1 MSGLLIRI
9 KKKADGLAALSCVRA
24 DGSVTWQ
31 RQEGERGRFFPIHDL
46 THYAVE
52 TILGHRKGFYGLVV
66 EGWDFGDFGAPWP
79 KGRLPA
85 DLDPS
90 ELIVGF
96 LDTERAG
103 GVEWSANE
111 FNQNAAN
118 YYAQHGLPGS
128 CRVTD
133 EQLGRI
139 RGLLRELTARW
150 RALPAGETLELPFK
164 IRKADSAQPG
174 GNATPVQDRQEAI
187 RPKQ

>member
-1 MSGLLIRI
+1 MPDLLIRI
-9 KKKADGLAALSCVRA
+9 KKKSDGSAALSCVRA

-31 RQEGERGRFFPIHDL
+31 RQEGEQGRFFPIHDL

-52 TILGHRKGFYGLVV
+52 TALGHRRGFYGLVA
-66 EGWDFGDFGAPWP
+66 EGWDLTDFGAPWP

-96 LDTERAG
+96 LDVERAG
-103 GVEWSANE
+103 GQEWSAAE
-111 FNQNAAN
+111 FNEHAAN
-118 YYAQHGLPGS
+118 YYAQRGLSGS

-133 EQLGRI
+133 DQLERI

-150 RALPAGETLELPFK
+150 IQLPPRESIELPFE
-164 IRKADSAQPG
+164 RSAD
-174 GNATPVQDRQEAI
+174 AT
-187 RPKQ
+187 K